1 MTLVNQRLD
10 SNLKLCI
17 QFHFLDRDVSSA
29 HASPFSAADGRK
41 WTAEKEEGGMYGGRR
56 REKGGWPGEPRCDLV
71 QFMNSA
77 GGQSEKERKGETIR
91 I

>member
-1 MTLVNQRLD
+1 MTLVNQRLA

-17 QFHFLDRDVSSA
+17 QFHYLDGDVSSA

-41 WTAEKEEGGMYGGRR
+41 WTAEKEEGGRGRGLAGLAEVRSRAIHEFGRR
-56 REKGGWPGEPRCDLV
+56 AIGERER
-71 QFMNSA
+71 
-77 GGQSEKERKGETIR
+77 ERKTIR